1 MSVSAANIRN
11 ICLCGHGGSGK
22 TSLAEAML
30 FACGVTARLGKVS
43 DGTSIL
49 DYDDDEKERRITIG
63 LSTAGMRWRDCMIN
77 LIDTPGYPDFIG
89 ETISGL
95 SAVETAAVVIDLQS
109 GIKVNTRKGWDIA
122 TKKNLAKI
130 VVVTKIDSDATAF
143 DALLSKIQRVFGA
156 QCIPVVV
163 PTSAG
168 VENLIEPPQSE
179 EGERLRGGLTEK
191 IVETDDALLA
201 NYLDGKEI
209 LPETLLEALRK
220 AIVQRLIVPVVV
232 TSVNANLGIKEF
244 LDVIVSVL
252 PSAAEPLERKC
263 KKGEEEILI
272 PTGTDGAFCAQVFK
286 SLTDPYVGKL
296 SFFRVYS
303 GALVSG
309 TTFFNARTGKSEKAG
324 NIYHVTGK
332 SQEQL
337 QQVSAG
343 EIAAVSKIEQ
353 VAVSDTLTTPDSKL
367 SLGQISFPKPMVSLA
382 VKPKTRGDEQK
393 ISSSLNRLSDEDST
407 FLVEY
412 QQQTGEL
419 VVTGNSVL
427 HLDVMLKRLAR
438 RFAVGVETSTPKI
451 PYKET
456 ATGRAEAN
464 YRHKKQTG
472 GRGQFGEVYIRV
484 ESLPR
489 GTGFEFVDEIV
500 GGSIP
505 GRFIPAVEKGIR
517 EAMQKGPLAGYPVE
531 DVRVALCDG
540 SFHTVDSDDIS
551 FRIAGSKA
559 FQEGMMNAKPVL
571 LEPIVDIE
579 ISVPS
584 QSMGEITGDLNSRR
598 GRIQGMDTIGD
609 TQIIM
614 AKAPLA
620 EIANYSTELRSITG
634 GEASYSISFSHYDI
648 VPPSV
653 AQTIIEKAKAQRDK
667 EREQ

>member
-1 MSVSAANIRN
+1 
-11 ICLCGHGGSGK
+11 LCGHGGSGK

-109 GIKVNTRKGWDIA
+109 GIKVNTRKVWDIA

-130 VVVTKIDSDATAF
+130 VVVTKIDSDATTF
-143 DALLSKIQRVFGA
+143 DTLLSKIQRVFGA

-163 PTSAG
+163 PAG
-168 VENLIEPPQSE
+168 AGFENLIEPPQSE
-179 EGERLRGGLTEK
+179 EGKRLREGLTEK

-201 NYLDGKEI
+201 SYLDGKEI

-220 AIVQRLIVPVVV
+220 AIMQRLIVPVVV
-232 TSVNANLGIKEF
+232 TSVNTNLGIKEF

-272 PTGTDGAFCAQVFK
+272 PTGTDGVFCAQVFK
-286 SLTDPYVGKL
+286 SHTDPYVGKL

-367 SLGQISFPKPMVSLA
+367 SLPQISFPKPMVSLA

-407 FLVEY
+407 FLIEY

-419 VVTGNSVL
+419 VITGNSVL

-489 GTGFEFVDEIV
+489 STGFEFVDEIV

-505 GRFIPAVEKGIR
+505 GRFIPAVEKGVR

-531 DVRVALCDG
+531 DVRVALYDG
-540 SFHTVDSDDIS
+540 SYHTVDSDDLS
-551 FRIAGSKA
+551 FRLAGSKA
-559 FQEGMMNAKPVL
+559 FQEGLLSAKPVL

-598 GRIQGMDTIGD
+598 GRIQGMDTVGD

-614 AKAPLA
+614 AKVPLA

-648 VPPSV
+648 VPPNV

>member
-1 MSVSAANIRN
+1 MTVSVSNIRN

-30 FACGVTARLGKVS
+30 FACGVTSRLGKVS
-43 DGTSIL
+43 EGASVL
-49 DYDDDEKERRITIG
+49 DYDEDEKERKFTIN
-63 LSTAGMRWRDCMIN
+63 LSTASMRWRDCLIN

-89 ETISGL
+89 EATGGL
-95 SAVETAAVVIDLQS
+95 SAVETAAVMIDLQN
-109 GIKVNTRKGWDIA
+109 GIKVNTRKVWEIA
-122 TKKNLAKI
+122 TKKHLAKM
-130 VVVTKIDSDATAF
+130 VVVTKIDSDVSTF
-143 DALLSKIQRVFGA
+143 ESLLPRIQGIFGA
-156 QCIPVVV
+156 QCVPVAV
-163 PTSAG
+163 PVG
-168 VENLIEPPQSE
+168 DRVENLIEAPQSQK
-179 EGERLRGGLTEK
+179 GSRLREALLEK

-209 LPETLLEALRK
+209 TPEAFLEALRK
-220 AIVQRLIVPVVV
+220 AVARGLIVPVVA
-232 TSVNANLGIKEF
+232 TSANSNLGIKEF
-244 LDVIVSVL
+244 LDVIVSLL
-252 PSAAEPLERKC
+252 PSAAETLGRKC
-263 KKGEEEILI
+263 KKGDEEIPI
-272 PTGTDGAFCAQVFK
+272 PVSTNGAFCAQVFK

-303 GALVSG
+303 GTLTAGS
-309 TTFFNARTGKSEKAG
+309 TFYNARTGKSEKAG
-324 NIYHVTGK
+324 NIYRVVGK

-353 VAVSDTLTTPDSKL
+353 VTVSDTLTTPDSKL
-367 SLGQISFPKPMVSLA
+367 LFPQISFTKPMVSLA

-393 ISSSLNRLSDEDST
+393 ISSSLNRLSDEDPT

-419 VVTGNSVL
+419 VITGNSAL

-438 RFAVGVETSTPKI
+438 RFAVGVESSTPKI

-456 ATGRAEAN
+456 ATGRAEAR

-472 GRGQFGEVYIRV
+472 GRGQFGEVYIRI

-489 GTGFEFVDEIV
+489 GAGFEFADEIF
-500 GGSIP
+500 GGAIP
-505 GRFIPAVEKGIR
+505 GRFVPAVEKGVR

-531 DVRVALCDG
+531 DVKVTLYDG
-540 SFHTVDSDDIS
+540 SYHTVDSDDLS
-551 FRIAGSKA
+551 FRLAGSKA
-559 FQEGMMNAKPVL
+559 FQEGMLSAKPVL

-598 GRIQGMDTIGD
+598 GRIQGMDTVGE

-614 AKAPLA
+614 AKVPLA
-620 EIANYSTELRSITG
+620 EIANYSTELRSFTG
-634 GEASYSISFSHYDI
+634 GEASYTISFSHYDI
-648 VPPSV
+648 VPPNV
-653 AQTIIEKAKAQRDK
+653 AQTIIEKAKSQK
-667 EREQ
+667 EKEKE

>member
-1 MSVSAANIRN
+1 MSISTATIRN

-30 FACGVTARLGKVS
+30 FACGATSRLGKIS

-49 DYDDDEKERRITIG
+49 DYDEDEKERGFTIN
-63 LSTAGMRWRDCMIN
+63 LSTASMRWRDHTIN
-77 LIDTPGYPDFIG
+77 IIDTPGYPDFIG

-109 GIKVNTRKGWDIA
+109 GIKVNTRKAWDIA
-122 TKKNLAKI
+122 TKKNLAKM
-130 VVVTKIDSDATAF
+130 VVITKIDSDAINF
-143 DALLSKIQRVFGA
+143 DALLSKIQGVFGA

-163 PTSAG
+163 PADGT
-168 VENLIEPPQSE
+168 VENLLETPQSE
-179 EGERLRGGLTEK
+179 KGKRLRERFLEK

-209 LPETLLEALRK
+209 SAEALLGALRN
-220 AIVQRLIVPVVV
+220 AVLQGLIVPVIA
-232 TSVNANLGIKEF
+232 TSVNANQGIKEF
-244 LDVIVSVL
+244 LDIIVSVL

-263 KKGEEEILI
+263 KKGEEEVLI
-272 PTGTDGAFCAQVFK
+272 PVGSDGVFCAQVFK

-303 GALVSG
+303 GTLVAGS
-309 TTFFNARTGKSEKAG
+309 TFYNVRTEKSEKAG
-324 NIYHVTGK
+324 NLYRVTGK

-337 QQVSAG
+337 ERVSAG
-343 EIAAVSKIEQ
+343 EIAAISKIEQ

-367 SLGQISFPKPMVSLA
+367 SFPQIVFPKPMVSLA

-412 QQQTGEL
+412 QPQTGEL
-419 VVTGNSVL
+419 VVTGNSAL
-427 HLDVMLKRLAR
+427 HLDVMPKRLAR
-438 RFAVGVETSTPKI
+438 RFTVGVETSTPKI

-456 ATGRAEAN
+456 ATGRAETN

-472 GRGQFGEVYIRV
+472 GRGQFGEVYIRI

-489 GTGFEFVDEIV
+489 SAGFEFVDEIV
-500 GGSIP
+500 GGAIP
-505 GRFIPAVEKGIR
+505 GRFVPAVEKGVR

-531 DVRVALCDG
+531 DVRVTLYNG
-540 SFHTVDSDDIS
+540 SYHTVDSDDLS
-551 FRIAGSKA
+551 FRLAGSKA
-559 FQEGMMNAKPVL
+559 FQEGMMDARPVL

-584 QSMGEITGDLNSRR
+584 QSMGEIAGDLNSRR
-598 GRIQGMDTIGD
+598 GRIQGMDTVGD

-614 AKAPLA
+614 AKVPLA
-620 EIANYSTELRSITG
+620 EISNYSTELRSITG
-634 GEASYSISFSHYDI
+634 GEASYAISFSHYDI
-648 VPPSV
+648 VPPNV
-653 AQTIIEKAKAQRDK
+653 AQTIIEKAKAQK
-667 EREQ
+667 EKEKEQ